1 MALLAVLALVLAP
14 ASAQIS
20 TSAVTTTGA
29 AAYLGQPLPAE
40 TGPWVL
46 GEVLFFS
53 SDRLVSDYTWREKV
67 RGTRGT
73 LYTKADIL
81 GDVESLM
88 TLPNFERIEPRLYAI
103 PDSPVAPEFVNI
115 AVSSAQVRLV
125 FHVTEKKVTEA
136 VTKPR
141 AAIPPAAVSGV
152 VLTPTAWR
160 GAGRYSTPGMGLDIN
175 GMYIIGRLYG
185 KNSFPDAPRK
195 TNYIDRLGVWLLSAD
210 GKMQV
215 QSEGTVRPAV
225 AVGGQGTFL
234 FRDSPQPTVQNQTV
248 TVKVSEKSTKLFSA
262 GYVVASKKIGP
273 VRSSVGVMQGNQGDI
288 VAHMSEFLTSEAMR
302 FYAQRPNSRVRSR
315 TVPFLSMFGL
325 PKPSYPLGFEVMKFN
340 GAPLSP
346 WLINFKLGYFLKLNF
361 DVSYLKYQGGYD
373 VLGVV
378 QFRYN
383 HFPRR

>member
-1 MALLAVLALVLAP
+1 VLALVLAP